1 MKLTPTPLTERVE
14 ALDYLRGIALLGILI
29 ANMLHFH
36 SPYAYMDPYSWFTVP
51 HEQSM
56 FHFIDVF
63 IEASFYP
70 LFAMLFGY
78 GVNMQYEK
86 SLKNNTQFAPFM
98 ARRMGILLIFGVL
111 HAVLIWSGD
120 ILFTYA
126 LMGFIMIAVIR
137 IPKKWLLALSF
148 VIYFVPTL
156 LLYSILA
163 LTRSAT
169 SSNML
174 DGFEDVQQ
182 IERAI
187 AAYANGAFGDIFA
200 FRLNEF
206 FTFEIIGSIT
216 AVFIILPLIMFGA
229 ALSKFKII
237 ERMYALKGKLLFAML
252 VFIPIG
258 VVLKNIPSWDD
269 PKFENILLVQSIF
282 GGPILTLGYGALFLL
297 LFQIPFLKNITQPF
311 ANVGRMAFTT
321 YIMQSV
327 IATMIF
333 YSYGVG
339 LYGKVDIV
347 TGTWLAIGIF
357 AIQLIVAQVWLTK
370 FRMGPLEAVWRKWSY
385 GKNFVV
391 KEEKK

>member
-86 SLKNNTQFAPFM
+86 SLRNGTQFAPFM
-98 ARRMGILLIFGVL
+98 ARRMGILLVFGVL

-137 IPKKWLLALSF
+137 IPKKWLLALSL

-156 LLYSILA
+156 LLYGILA
-163 LTRSAT
+163 LTRSKT
-169 SSNML
+169 TSNML
-174 DGFEDVQQ
+174 DGFVDTRQ
-182 IERAI
+182 IELAI
-187 AAYANGAFGDIFA
+187 SSYGNGTFSEIFA

-206 FTFEIIGSIT
+206 FVFEIVGSIT

-229 ALSKFKII
+229 VLSKFKII
-237 ERMYALKGKLLFAML
+237 ERMYALKGKLLVAML

-258 VVLKNIPSWDD
+258 VVLKNIPSWDGS
-269 PKFENILLVQSIF
+269 KFENILLVQSIF

-297 LFQIPFLKNITQPF
+297 LFQIPFLKSITQPF

-327 IATMIF
+327 IATMVF

>member
-1 MKLTPTPLTERVE
+1 MKLIPTPLTERVE
-14 ALDYLRGIALLGILI
+14 ALDFLRGIALLGILI

-36 SPYAYMDPYSWFTVP
+36 SPYAYMDPYSWFTIP

-78 GVNMQYEK
+78 GLNMQYEK
-86 SLKNNTQFAPFM
+86 SLRNDTQFGPFM

-137 IPKKWLLALSF
+137 IPKKWLLALSL

-156 LLYSILA
+156 LLYGILA

-187 AAYANGAFGDIFA
+187 SAYANGTFGDIFA

-206 FTFEIIGSIT
+206 FTFEILGSIT

-229 ALSKFKII
+229 ALSKFKVI
-237 ERMYALKGKLLFAML
+237 ERMYALKWKLLLAML

-258 VVLKNIPSWDD
+258 VILKNIPSWDG
-269 PKFENILLVQSIF
+269 PKFENILLVQSII
-282 GGPILTLGYGALFLL
+282 GGPILTLGYAALFLL
-297 LFQIPFLKNITQPF
+297 LFQIPFLKVMTKPF

-321 YIMQSV
+321 YIMQSI

-357 AIQLIVAQVWLTK
+357 AIQLIVAQVWLMK

>member
-1 MKLTPTPLTERVE
+1 MKLTPTPLTERVD

-36 SPYAYMDPYSWFTVP
+36 SPYAYMDPYSWYTIP

-98 ARRMGILLIFGVL
+98 TRRMGILLIFGVL

-137 IPKKWLLALSF
+137 IPKKWLMALSL

-163 LTRSAT
+163 LTRRAT

-187 AAYANGAFGDIFA
+187 AAYANGTFGDIFA

-229 ALSKFKII
+229 ALSKFKVI
-237 ERMYALKGKLLFAML
+237 ERMYAVKGKLLLAML

-258 VVLKNIPSWDD
+258 VILKNIPSWDG
-269 PKFENILLVQSIF
+269 PKFENILLVQSII

-297 LFQIPFLKNITQPF
+297 LFQIPFLKSITQPF

-327 IATMIF
+327 MATMIF

-347 TGTWLAIGIF
+347 TGTWLAIGVF
-357 AIQLIVAQVWLTK
+357 AIQLIVAQVWLSK
-370 FRMGPLEAVWRKWSY
+370 FRMGPLEALWRKWSY

>member
-1 MKLTPTPLTERVE
+1 MKLTPTSLTERVE
-14 ALDYLRGIALLGILI
+14 ALDYLRGIALLGIFI
-29 ANMLHFH
+29 ANMIHFH
-36 SPYAYMDPYSWFTVP
+36 SPYAYMDAYSWFTVP
-51 HEQSM
+51 SEMSM

-78 GVNMQYEK
+78 GMNMQYEK
-86 SLKNNTQFAPFM
+86 SLRNDTPFAPFM
-98 ARRMGILLIFGVL
+98 FRRMGVLMIFGVV

-126 LMGFIMIAVIR
+126 LMGFIMIAFIR
-137 IPKKWLLALSF
+137 IPKKWLVTLSL

-156 LLYSILA
+156 LLYGLLA

-169 SSNML
+169 SASML
-174 DGFEDVQQ
+174 DGFADNEQ
-182 IERAI
+182 IERAL
-187 AAYANGAFGDIFA
+187 AAYGNGSFSEIFA
-200 FRLNEF
+200 FRLGEF

-216 AVFIILPLIMFGA
+216 AVFMILPLIMFGA

-237 ERMYALKGKLLFAML
+237 ERMYGMKKQLLVAMII
-252 VFIPIG
+252 FIPIG
-258 VVLKNIPSWDD
+258 SVLKNIPSWDG
-269 PKFENILLVQSIF
+269 PKFENIFFVQSLF

-297 LFQIPFLKNITQPF
+297 LFQIPFLKIVTKPF
-311 ANVGRMAFTT
+311 ATIGRMAFTT
-321 YIMQSV
+321 YILQSV
-327 IATMIF
+327 IATLIF
-333 YSYGVG
+333 YSYGAG

-357 AIQLIVAQVWLTK
+357 VIQLVAAQIWLSK
-370 FRMGPLEAVWRKWSY
+370 FRMGPLEALWRKLSY
-385 GKNFVV
+385 GKNFGV

>member
-1 MKLTPTPLTERVE
+1 MKLTPTSLTERVE

-36 SPYAYMDPYSWFTVP
+36 SPYAYMDPYSWYTIP

-86 SLKNNTQFAPFM
+86 SWRNHTQFAPFM
-98 ARRMGILLIFGVL
+98 ARRMGILLIFGLL
-111 HAVLIWSGD
+111 HALLIWSGD

-137 IPKKWLLALSF
+137 IPKKWLLTLSL

-156 LLYSILA
+156 LLYGILA
-163 LTRSAT
+163 LTRSKST
-169 SSNML
+169 SSML
-174 DGFEDVQQ
+174 DGFVDTQQ

-187 AAYANGAFGDIFA
+187 SSYGNGTFREILA

-206 FTFEIIGSIT
+206 ITFEIVGSIT

-229 ALSKFKII
+229 ALSKFKMI
-237 ERMYALKGKLLFAML
+237 ERMYALKGKLFLAML

-258 VVLKNIPSWDD
+258 ITLKNIPSWDG
-269 PKFENILLVQSIF
+269 PKFENILLIQSIV
-282 GGPILTLGYGALFLL
+282 GGPILTLGYAALFLL
-297 LFQIPFLKNITQPF
+297 LFQVSFLKRMTQPF

-321 YIMQSV
+321 YIMQSI

-347 TGTWLAIGIF
+347 TGTWLALGIF
-357 AIQLIVAQVWLTK
+357 AIQLIIAQVWLTN
-370 FRMGPLEAVWRKWSY
+370 FRMGPLEAMWRKWSY

>member
-327 IATMIF
+327 FATMIF